1 MRSGTGRQYIVT
13 VRHRS
18 IEHSYATKPNY
29 LRNISDRAILR
40 SVLSL
45 TLASALTAALSSKFW
60 NCISAS
66 RNLVKEAVKKSV
78 VSVKEADSRY
88 TCV

>member
-1 MRSGTGRQYIVT
+1 VRSGTERQYIVAQNYR
-13 VRHRS
+13 V
-18 IEHSYATKPNY
+18 EHSYTTNPNH
-29 LRNISDRAILR
+29 LRKITDSAIIQ

-66 RNLVKEAVKKSV
+66 RNLVKVAVKKSV
-78 VSVKEADSRY
+78 VSVKEADSR
-88 TCV
+88 